1 MRVRALAILVLL
13 LPAAFPAVAQAHAS
27 LLRTDPAAGSEVA
40 RAPAQIVLHFDQQI
54 ADAGTTAVSSSG
66 ASVLAARAHPSSAD
80 VRALVVPL
88 KPGLKDG
95 DYTVRWKVVSTD
107 GHIVSGVMAIGVG
120 LNRPPPQAAT
130 TETSA
135 LDWPYLIAR
144 FFYYCGLMLLVGG
157 AVFRV
162 WVFRPV
168 LATLTGRPRE
178 MAELRERARANSVLL
193 AAAVLMLAGGWVALT
208 REGAEVAGVSF
219 WQAFNHRGPIGS
231 ALQATRFGREFGRGV
246 DLGAAFCIA
255 TAAAFAI
262 SRRSRVA
269 ALVLAVPA
277 FCLGVWAVIV
287 PGLSGH
293 AGDPGMGTLAVAVDA
308 LHTAAA
314 AIWIGGL
321 VQLVVVTPHATR
333 GLPDG
338 ERSRVRT
345 AVTAR
350 FSRVALASVVVLA
363 ATGVGRALWEVAT
376 PSELWQTGYGRALL
390 AKTALLACLVA
401 LGYRNRRNLA
411 AFGAIRRRGAVEIG
425 LLVVLLA
432 VVSLLTDL
440 PPANTP
446 GLASAAPRQ
455 TAAGGPVSLR
465 LGRVARLALWPGY
478 AGRNAIDLRLPG
490 NAPTAT
496 VVPGSSGSQT
506 TLRRAPGGTYTG
518 FLPSLPA
525 GPTALVIAAGN
536 RTFGATVTL
545 GPRSS
550 APPVSAA
557 PASTGAVAA
566 GEAADLAVGAQRVG
580 RRAVRLTLLSPT
592 GGAVADAIALVD
604 GHVATP
610 CAGVHGVC
618 YQAPAPVRAA
628 TVVVSV
634 RRPGRGKVTGRLQMP
649 AANARPAAALV
660 QEATRNFAALHSL
673 RAINVLKSGPG
684 RSVTTHYTTQA
695 PDRLAIEVRGG
706 EDARIIGDTRWD
718 HNANGTW
725 TRSVTFAVHQPDP
738 YWAPTAE
745 AAYVAGHSGNTIE
758 VTLVQPGGPTFF
770 RLWID
775 RRTHQVVKLRMVTTA
790 HFMSERELD
799 LNHAPPVVPPK

>member
-506 TLRRAPGGTYTG
+506 TLRRAPGGTYAG
-518 FLPSLPA
+518 FL
-525 GPTALVIAAGN
+525 LVAPRRADRTRDRGGEPHLRCN
-536 RTFGATVTL
+536 RDAGATKHCSPGL
-545 GPRSS
+545 GGARIHRS
-550 APPVSAA
+550 
-557 PASTGAVAA
+557 G
-566 GEAADLAVGAQRVG
+566 GG
-580 RRAVRLTLLSPT
+580 RR
-592 GGAVADAIALVD
+592 G
-604 GHVATP
+604 
-610 CAGVHGVC
+610 
-618 YQAPAPVRAA
+618 
-628 TVVVSV
+628 
-634 RRPGRGKVTGRLQMP
+634 RRPGRG
-649 AANARPAAALV
+649 RPAGRPPGRAADAPLPHGRCGRGRDR
-660 QEATRNFAALHSL
+660 TRG
-673 RAINVLKSGPG
+673 RARGNAVHRGARRLLPGPG
-684 RSVTTHYTTQA
+684 AGEGRNRRRLGA
-695 PDRLAIEVRGG
+695 PSRPRTGHGTPADAGRKRAARGG
-706 EDARIIGDTRWD
+706 AGAGGHAQLRC
-718 HNANGTW
+718 
-725 TRSVTFAVHQPDP
+725 SSQP
-738 YWAPTAE
+738 
-745 AAYVAGHSGNTIE
+745 AGHQRAQVRPRPVGDDPLHHAGAGSA
-758 VTLVQPGGPTFF
+758 
-770 RLWID
+770 RD
-775 RRTHQVVKLRMVTTA
+775 RGARRRGRPHHR
-790 HFMSERELD
+790 
-799 LNHAPPVVPPK
+799 

>member
-1 MRVRALAILVLL
+1 MRVRALAISVLL

-27 LLRTDPAAGSEVA
+27 LLRASPAAGSEVA

-54 ADAGTTAVSSSG
+54 ADAGTIAVSSTG
-66 ASVLAARAHPSSAD
+66 ASVLTARAHPSAAD

-88 KPGLKDG
+88 KPGLRDG

-107 GHIVSGVMAIGVG
+107 GHIVSGVMTIGVG
-120 LNRPPPQAAT
+120 LGRPPPQAAT
-130 TETSA
+130 TETAA

-168 LATLTGRPRE
+168 MATLGGRPRK

-231 ALQATRFGREFGRGV
+231 ALQATRFGREFGRGI

-262 SRRSRVA
+262 SRRSRIA

-277 FCLGVWAVIV
+277 FFLGVWAVIV

-293 AGDPGMGTLAVAVDA
+293 AGDPGLGTLAVAVDA
-308 LHTAAA
+308 LHTTAA

-345 AVTAR
+345 ALTAR
-350 FSRVALASVVVLA
+350 FSRVALASVAVLA
-363 ATGVGRALWEVAT
+363 ATGVGRALWAVAT

-390 AKTALLACLVA
+390 AKTALLTCLVV

-411 AFGAIRRRGAVEIG
+411 AFGGIRRRGAVEIG
-425 LLVVLLA
+425 LLLVLLA

-440 PPANTP
+440 PPANSP
-446 GLASAAPRQ
+446 GLTTAAARP
-455 TAAGGPVSLR
+455 AVAGGPLSVR
-465 LGRVARLALWPGY
+465 LGRAARLALWPGY
-478 AGRNAIDLRLPG
+478 AGRNAIDLSLPG
-490 NAPTAT
+490 GAAHAT
-496 VVPGSSGSQT
+496 VAAAKSGSQT
-506 TLRRAPGGTYTG
+506 TLRRAPDGTYAG
-518 FLPSLPA
+518 FLPVLPA
-525 GPTALVIAAGN
+525 GPTALVIAAGK

-545 GPRSS
+545 GAPSG

-557 PASTGAVAA
+557 PASTGPVAA

-592 GGAVADAIALVD
+592 GGAVADAIALVN

-618 YQAPAPVRAA
+618 YRAPAPARAA

-634 RRPGRGKVTGRLQMP
+634 RRPGRTSVTGHLQMP
-649 AANARPAAALV
+649 SADAQPAAGLL
-660 QEATRNFAALHSL
+660 QRATRNFAALRSL
-673 RAINVLKSGPG
+673 RAINVLKSAPG
-684 RSVTTHYTTQA
+684 RSVTTHYTAQA
-695 PDRLAIEVRGG
+695 PDRLAIEVQGG
-706 EDARIIGDTRWD
+706 EDARIIGRTRWD
-718 HNANGTW
+718 HSPNGTW

-745 AAYVAGHSGNTIE
+745 AAYAAGRSGNTIE

-775 RRTHQVVKLRMVTTA
+775 RRTHQVVRLRMVTTA

-799 LNHAPPVVPPK
+799 LNHAPPVVPPH